1 MSTDDESFRAL
12 YAEMKEHLA
21 RTPTPEEVKILIF
34 GSEDEV
40 LKLLGRTEEKPNEV

>member
-1 MSTDDESFRAL
+1 MSTDDESFRDL

-21 RTPTPEEVKILIF
+21 RTPTPKEVKILIF

-40 LKLLGRTEEKPNEV
+40 LKLLGRTEEMPNEV

>member
-1 MSTDDESFRAL
+1 MSTDDESFTDL
-12 YAEMKEHLA
+12 YKELKTHLG
-21 RTPTPEEVKILIF
+21 RQPTTGEVKKLIF